1 MYFFF
6 FFLGEKCQIDD
17 DPVSMVIE
25 DTQPFSIVED
35 KGFKRFVKSLNPNY
49 VLPTKKVIKA
59 LKIVLLLNK
68 QFTMWTGRT
77 EAQT

>member
-1 MYFFF
+1 M
-6 FFLGEKCQIDD
+6 KCQIDD
-17 DPVSMVIE
+17 DLVSMVIE

-35 KGFKRFVKSLNPNY
+35 KGLKRFVKSLNQNY
-49 VLPTKKVIKA
+49 VLLTKKVIKA
-59 LKIVLLLNK
+59 LNVLLLDK